1 MGFTVSQ
8 RVLILNRLWQ
18 AVNIV
23 GAKRAFGLLL
33 QDNAKVIH
41 STDDDF
47 QVLKSDEWIAY
58 SMSNPPMNDEDCVHT
73 VRYKIRI
80 PSILLLNYYDKL
92 PMKEVKFTRQHLFER
107 DKYTCQYCGGRFSQ
121 RELNLD
127 HVIPRDRGGKTS
139 WENIVT
145 SCLHCNT
152 RKGNR
157 FPHEAG
163 LRLKHKPIRP
173 KWRPFISFFLGPE
186 YNESWKHFLK
196 AQRS

>member
-1 MGFTVSQ
+1 MGFAVSQ

-23 GAKRAFGLLL
+23 GVKRAFGLLL
-33 QDNAKVIH
+33 QDNAKVIY

-58 SMSNPPMNDEDCVHT
+58 SMAHPPENDGDYVHT
-73 VRYKIRI
+73 VRYNIRI
-80 PSILLLNYYDKL
+80 PSILLLNHYDRL

-107 DKYTCQYCGGRFSQ
+107 DKYTCQYCGGSFSH

-186 YNESWKHFLK
+186 FDESWKHFIK
-196 AQRS
+196 ASRS

>member
-1 MGFTVSQ
+1 MGFAVSQ

-58 SMSNPPMNDEDCVHT
+58 SMSNPPNNDEDCVQT

-173 KWRPFISFFLGPE
+173 KWRPSISFFLGPE

-196 AQRS
+196 APRS

>member
-1 MGFTVSQ
+1 MGFAVSQ

-23 GAKRAFGLLL
+23 GTKRAFGLLL

-58 SMSNPPMNDEDCVHT
+58 SMSNPPLNDEDCVHT

-107 DKYTCQYCGGRFSQ
+107 DKYTCQYCGGLFSQ

-173 KWRPFISFFLGPE
+173 KWRPFISFFLGPK

-196 AQRS
+196 ASRS